1 MNKQEFKD
9 RIRELVETYR
19 KAGPLFLV
27 FHDSSGDLKSA
38 SHPSLYRLRHILN
51 HFAHITGT

>member
-1 MNKQEFKD
+1 MNKREFKE
-9 RIRELVETYR
+9 RICELIETYR

-38 SHPSLYRLRHILN
+38 LILPPLKQD
-51 HFAHITGT
+51 IS